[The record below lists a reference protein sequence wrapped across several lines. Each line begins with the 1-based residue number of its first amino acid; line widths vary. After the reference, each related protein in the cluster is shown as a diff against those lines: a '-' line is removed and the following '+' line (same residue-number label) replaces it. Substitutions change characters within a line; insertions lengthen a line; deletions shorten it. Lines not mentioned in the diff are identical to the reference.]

1 MDFLQ
6 VPEPTKL
13 KKYQNRTK
21 IWSCWEKVVK
31 NKTTQTKLNQQQ
43 QKETNKK
50 TPQATQKPS
59 SNQYAER
66 SISSSLPWY
75 EVIIKILWDTLTRKL

>member
-1 MDFLQ
+1 MPQ
-6 VPEPTKL
+6 PAETK
-13 KKYQNRTK
+13 KHQNRTK
-21 IWSCWEKVVK
+21 TGSCWEKVVK

-43 QKETNKK
+43 QKEMNKK

-75 EVIIKILWDTLTRKL
+75 EVIIKILWDTLKRKL